1 MEETLEPGNR
11 STGAEKHDQII
22 DYRNRVCKFF
32 LRRTSWRRSRAQQKI
47 SRHQIK
53 LVYLLMNIKYITTST
68 PLFFSNNHSLDKV

>member
-1 MEETLEPGNR
+1 
-11 STGAEKHDQII
+11 
-22 DYRNRVCKFF
+22 VCKFF

-53 LVYLLMNIKYITTST
+53 LVYLLINIKYITTSI